1 MKRRMEG
8 AAGET
13 NMDRD
18 VRTTRQDGWAA
29 RVIAAV
35 AIGAFTCSL
44 VCLGILTAPSGRGVT
59 LLAKAAA
66 QERPPGGPVSP
77 GPTLTAL
84 STQPA
89 TRAGSTGAPKAESR
103 PLSASRP
110 ASSLEDRRI
119 GDGPGPRRDTTLK
132 VIIALLVVVLVLLV
146 LRKLMRGASRR
157 DGGAGGAAGPLE
169 VVASLRLSPTHQV
182 RLVRLGQRLIA
193 VGMTPQ
199 AIAPLAEVSDPREIV
214 ELLEQAGVKQ
224 PAGTPPATPE
234 PGTDY
239 LHDATTRDKPPSS
252 RKGEGA

>member
-1 MKRRMEG
+1 MEG

-13 NMDRD
+13 SMDRD

-44 VCLGILTAPSGRGVT
+44 VCLGILTAPSGPGVT

-66 QERPPGGPVSP
+66 QERPPGGPVSSA
-77 GPTLTAL
+77 GPSLAAL

-89 TRAGSTGAPKAESR
+89 TRARSAGTPKAESR

-119 GDGPGPRRDTTLK
+119 GDGPGPRPETTLK
-132 VIIALLVVVLVLLV
+132 VIVALLVVVLVLLV

-157 DGGAGGAAGPLE
+157 DGGAGGSAGSLE

-214 ELLEQAGVKQ
+214 ELLEQAGVKR
-224 PAGTPPATPE
+224 PASTPPATPE